1 MHSIIIGVMVAE
13 RKEKKEKKKK
23 RKIFDMYMPS
33 GIKTTKQFNLLF
45 FFVHLNTL
53 ER

>member
-13 RKEKKEKKKK
+13 RKEKKEKKK